1 MTRKRSSSSSSR
13 KKMVIQRFYFL
24 LETILIFLG
33 IFITSI
39 ILFPLSFLE
48 SYGVIYGISF
58 YLVRAITVIVAV
70 TLFMYVSN
78 FALYGKRGELIL
90 DRDISPSKNFL
101 GLFGIKRTNFKY
113 QLLYGIL
120 ILFLVFIPIDFFTY
134 FFAPQML
141 KYSADVLTFSST
153 NSYFLEPYLTF
164 LVSVIIIQFSVAF
177 YEESLTRGFLANR
190 GSDYISKM
198 SAVVISSFYFGMGH
212 FAYIFSPASP
222 SVPTIFPLIWLTEAF
237 FIGVIL
243 SLIVLRRR
251 WIFPAIFAHGMN
263 NIISANA
270 IWFYLQGFD
279 FIILGL
285 FLYLPLMLIGIV
297 LLLLEFPLI
306 KESLSLG
313 TKELKLYLKNE
324 VQIKENTGSKI
335 IRILLDFLFGF
346 LIFVIG
352 FVFY

>member
-1 MTRKRSSSSSSR
+1 MTRKRSSSSR
-13 KKMVIQRFYFL
+13 KKMIIQRFYFL

-33 IFITSI
+33 IFLTSI
-39 ILFPLSFLE
+39 ILIPLSFLE

-58 YLVRAITVIVAV
+58 YLVRAMTVIVAV

-90 DRDISPSKNFL
+90 ERDISPPRNFL
-101 GLFGIKRTNFKY
+101 GLFGIKRSNFKF

-120 ILFLVFIPIDFFTY
+120 ILFLVFIPIDFLTY

-141 KYSADVLTFSST
+141 VYSAEVLTFNIS
-153 NSYFLEPYLTF
+153 NSYFSEPYLIF
-164 LVSVIIIQFSVAF
+164 LGSVIIIQFSVAF

-190 GSDYISKM
+190 GSDYIPKM
-198 SAVVISSFYFGMGH
+198 SAVIMSSFYFGMGH

-222 SVPTIFPLIWLTEAF
+222 QIPTIFPFIWLIEAF
-237 FIGVIL
+237 FIGIVL
-243 SLIVLRRR
+243 SMTVLRRR

-263 NIISANA
+263 NIISAHA
-270 IWFYLQGFD
+270 IWNYLQGND
-279 FIILGL
+279 FMILAL
-285 FLYLPLMLIGIV
+285 FLYLPLMIIGVV

-324 VQIKENTGSKI
+324 VQVNENTGSKI